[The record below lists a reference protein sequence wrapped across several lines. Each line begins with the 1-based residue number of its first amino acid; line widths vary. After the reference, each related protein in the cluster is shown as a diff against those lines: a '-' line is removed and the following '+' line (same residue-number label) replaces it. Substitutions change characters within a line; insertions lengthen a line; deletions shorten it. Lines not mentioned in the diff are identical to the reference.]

1 MISSM
6 RALIVDDHHLILAG
20 LSELVEGA
28 FENSIVDGTD
38 SGKHAIDL
46 LEANQYDVLIADLFI
61 PGEPTFHFIREVCQ
75 RWPELP
81 TIVLSG
87 SDSDTYVTKCLDAGA
102 HGFVSKSSSQGELV
116 AAIEKV
122 MAGGVAMPQNY
133 RSQQRHRTAAEGED
147 VDALLASLSDRQL
160 DVVRGILQGK
170 SNKEI
175 AFDLG
180 LSENTVKVHVSAII
194 KALGVEN
201 RTKISVLAQ
210 KANLL

>member
-1 MISSM
+1 M

-20 LSELVEGA
+20 LSELVEGG
-28 FENSIVDGTD
+28 FEGAMVDGTD
-38 SGKHAIDL
+38 SGKHAIEL
-46 LEANQYDVLIADLFI
+46 LENNTYDVLIADLFI
-61 PGEPTFHFIREVCQ
+61 PGEPTFQFVREVCQ

-81 TIVLSG
+81 MIVLSG

-102 HGFVSKSSSQGELV
+102 QGYVSKASSPGELI
-116 AAIEKV
+116 AAIETV
-122 MAGGVAMPQNY
+122 MAGGIALPQNY
-133 RSQQRHRTAAEGED
+133 RNQQRHKNAAEGED
-147 VDALLASLSDRQL
+147 VGNLLASLSDRQL
-160 DVVRGILQGK
+160 EVVRGILQGK

-175 AFDLG
+175 AHDLH

>member
-1 MISSM
+1 M
-6 RALIVDDHHLILAG
+6 RALIVDDHHLILTG

-28 FENSIVDGTD
+28 FEHAVVDGTD
-38 SGKHAIDL
+38 SGKNALEL
-46 LEANQYDVLIADLFI
+46 LEVNQYDILIADLFI
-61 PGEPTFHFIREVCQ
+61 PGEPTFQFIREVCH
-75 RWPELP
+75 RWPDLP

-102 HGFVSKSSSQGELV
+102 HGFLSKSASQGELV

-122 MAGGVAMPQNY
+122 MAGGIAHPQHY
-133 RSQQRHRTAAEGED
+133 RNQQRHRLASDGED
-147 VDALLASLSDRQL
+147 VSKMLASLSDRQL
-160 DVVRGILQGK
+160 EVVRGILQGK

-180 LSENTVKVHVSAII
+180 LSENTIKVHVSAII

-201 RTKISVLAQ
+201 RTKISVIAQ
-210 KANLL
+210 KANLI